1 MTIEDSDVPAESTPV
16 APPQPARARPSR
28 LRPLGIIVVA
38 AVIAVAAL
46 AGLSAVADYALKDRT
61 AQSPTAPT
69 VTLTASSQAPALA
82 DGADGLY
89 MSTLGSYNIPN
100 NGTDATRQRFMEFG
114 HHACYSLLPPRPQT
128 FDKTVQDLFTAAKQD
143 AAKGDPWA
151 PRLSYDDAEN
161 LVHSAVKAYCP
172 GAAQ

>member
-1 MTIEDSDVPAESTPV
+1 MTIEDSDVPAEPTPV
-16 APPQPARARPSR
+16 ARPRPTPTRRSRARPF
-28 LRPLGIIVVA
+28 GIIIVA

-61 AQSPTAPT
+61 AQSPAAPT

-114 HHACYSLLPPRPQT
+114 HHACYSLLPPRPQP
-128 FDKTVQDLFTAAKQD
+128 FDKTVQDIFTAANQD

-151 PRLSYDDAEN
+151 PKLTYDDAEN
-161 LVHSAVKAYCP
+161 LVHSAIKAYCP
-172 GAAQ
+172 NASQ

>member
-16 APPQPARARPSR
+16 ARPRPTPTRGSRARPF
-28 LRPLGIIVVA
+28 GIIIVA

-61 AQSPTAPT
+61 ASSPAAPT
-69 VTLTASSQAPALA
+69 VTLTASSVAPALA

-114 HHACYSLLPPRPQT
+114 HHACYSLLPPRPQP
-128 FDKTVQDLFTAAKQD
+128 FDKTVQDIFTAANQD

-151 PRLSYDDAEN
+151 PKLTYDDAEN
-161 LVHSAVKAYCP
+161 LVHSAIKAYCP
-172 GAAQ
+172 NASQ

>member
-1 MTIEDSDVPAESTPV
+1 MTIEDSGVPAESQPLPPPRP
-16 APPQPARARPSR
+16 APTRRSRARPF
-28 LRPLGIIVVA
+28 GIIVVA

-61 AQSPTAPT
+61 ASNSAPAT
-69 VTLTASSQAPALA
+69 VTLTASSKAPALA

-89 MSTLGSYNIPN
+89 LSTLGSYNIPN

-114 HHACYSLLPPRPQT
+114 HHACYSLLPPRPQP
-128 FDKTVQDLFTAAKQD
+128 FDKTVLDIFTAANQD

-151 PRLSYDDAEN
+151 PKLTYDDAEN
-161 LVHSAVKAYCP
+161 LVHSAIKAYCP
-172 GAAQ
+172 NASQ

>member
-1 MTIEDSDVPAESTPV
+1 MTLGEGDIPTGSEPRVQPRPARRS
-16 APPQPARARPSR
+16 RARPF
-28 LRPLGIIVVA
+28 GIIVVA
-38 AVIAVAAL
+38 AAIAVAAL

-61 AQSPTAPT
+61 ASNSAPAT
-69 VTLTASSQAPALA
+69 VTLTASPKAPALA

-89 MSTLGSYNIPN
+89 LSTLGSYNIPN

-128 FDKTVQDLFTAAKQD
+128 FDKTVQDLFTAANQD

-151 PRLSYDDAEN
+151 PKLSYDDAEN
-161 LVHSAVKAYCP
+161 LVHSAIKAYCP

>member
-16 APPQPARARPSR
+16 ARPQPARARPSR
-28 LRPLGIIVVA
+28 LRPFGIIVVA

-114 HHACYSLLPPRPQT
+114 HHACYSLLPPRPQP
-128 FDKTVQDLFTAAKQD
+128 FDKTVQDLFTAANQD

-151 PRLSYDDAEN
+151 PKLSYDDAEN
-161 LVHSAVKAYCP
+161 LVHSAIKAYCP